1 MLVELDDSLADVLK
15 REALKKGM
23 SLNDVVTDL
32 VKSTYLHSMVPSPF
46 KTIGEALGDERLAD
60 YDLELPSR
68 AGKEKEVDFQ

>member
-15 REALKKGM
+15 R
-23 SLNDVVTDL
+23 
-32 VKSTYLHSMVPSPF
+32 
-46 KTIGEALGDERLAD
+46 EALGDERLAD